1 MSAVETPRPSGP
13 LLEVTDL
20 KTHFPIK
27 AGLLR
32 RQVGTVYAVDGVSFS
47 VDENETLGIVGESG
61 CGKTTLGRSVLRL
74 IEPTSGS
81 VRFAG
86 EEITTVAPGRLRKL
100 RSEIQIVFQDPYASL
115 NARWPVHDIIGEPMR
130 VHGVDR
136 KEARDRT
143 GELLEAVGLLPEHGN
158 RYPHEFSGGQRQRI
172 GIARALA
179 LRPRLIVLDEPVSA
193 LDVSVQAQVIN
204 LLEDLQD
211 EFGLTYMFIAHDLSV
226 VRHISDRILVMYLG
240 QVMED
245 APAEV
250 LHDRPAH
257 PYTHALLS
265 AAPIADPDIE
275 RERRRVVLQGDL
287 PSPANPPS
295 GCRFRTRCPL
305 ATQKCADIEPP
316 LVEIEVGHRVACHY
330 PLAEGERLV
339 DVAARRQSGE
349 TATVVT
355 ARTRTSR
362 DLAHEPVEEPSLI
375 DPAPPTSGPADD

>member
-1 MSAVETPRPSGP
+1 VSPNEP
-13 LLEVTDL
+13 LLNVDNL
-20 KTHFPIK
+20 KTHFPIR
-27 AGLLR
+27 AGVFR

-47 VDENETLGIVGESG
+47 VDEHQTLGIVGESG

-74 IEPTSGS
+74 VEPTSGS

-86 EEITTVAPGRLRKL
+86 EELTKVPPARLRKL
-100 RSEIQIVFQDPYASL
+100 RKEIQIVFQDPYASL
-115 NARWPVHDIIGEPMR
+115 NSRWPVNDIIGEPMR
-130 VHGVDR
+130 VHGID
-136 KEARDRT
+136 KDESRDRT

-240 QVMED
+240 QIMED
-245 APAEV
+245 AAANE
-250 LHDRPAH
+250 LHERPAH

-275 RERRRVVLQGDL
+275 RQRRRVVLQGDL

-295 GCRFRTRCPL
+295 GCRFRTRYPL
-305 ATQKCADIEPP
+305 ATEKCAAEVPA
-316 LVEIEVGHRVACHY
+316 LVEITPGHRVACHY
-330 PLAEGERLV
+330 PLTEGERLV
-339 DVAARRQSGE
+339 DVAARQPARAG
-349 TATVVT
+349 VT
-355 ARTRTSR
+355 APMPASTS
-362 DLAHEPVEEPSLI
+362 PVAAPRAAVADDEPSLI
-375 DPAPPTSGPADD
+375 DPGSSTAGPVD

>member
-1 MSAVETPRPSGP
+1 MSAPSP
-13 LLEVTDL
+13 MLVVDDL
-20 KTHFPIK
+20 RTHFPIR

-32 RQVGTVYAVDGVSFS
+32 RQIGTVYAVDGVSFT
-47 VDENETLGIVGESG
+47 VDEHETLGIVGESG

-86 EEITTVAPGRLRKL
+86 EELTEVPASRLRKL
-100 RSEIQIVFQDPYASL
+100 RKEIQIVFQDPYASL
-115 NARWPVHDIIGEPMR
+115 NARWPVNDIIGEPMR
-130 VHGVDR
+130 VHGFS
-136 KEARDRT
+136 KEESRARV

-179 LRPRLIVLDEPVSA
+179 LKPRLVVLDEPVSA

-240 QVMED
+240 QIMED
-245 APAEV
+245 APARQ
-250 LHDRPAH
+250 LHERPAH

-265 AAPIADPDIE
+265 AAPIADPDVE
-275 RERRRVVLQGDL
+275 RQRRRVVLEGDL
-287 PSPANPPS
+287 PSPASPPS
-295 GCRFRTRCPL
+295 GCPFRTRCPL
-305 ATQKCADIEPP
+305 ATQKCVDQVPP
-316 LVEIEVGHRVACHY
+316 LVEIELGHRVACHY

-339 DVAARRQSGE
+339 DVVARR
-349 TATVVT
+349 
-355 ARTRTSR
+355 
-362 DLAHEPVEEPSLI
+362 
-375 DPAPPTSGPADD
+375 PPG

>member
-1 MSAVETPRPSGP
+1 MSPTEP
-13 LLEVTDL
+13 LLTVDEL
-20 KTHFPIK
+20 KTHFPIR
-27 AGLLR
+27 AGLLK
-32 RQVGTVYAVDGVSFS
+32 RQVGTVYAVDGVSFDL
-47 VDENETLGIVGESG
+47 DEHETLGIVGESG

-74 IEPTSGS
+74 VEPTSGS

-86 EEITTVAPGRLRKL
+86 RELTTLKPAQLRKL
-100 RSEIQIVFQDPYASL
+100 RNEIQIVFQDPYASL
-115 NARWPVHDIIGEPMR
+115 NSRWPVNDIIGEPMR
-130 VHGVDR
+130 VHGVA
-136 KEARDRT
+136 KSEARTRT

-240 QVMED
+240 QIMED
-245 APAEV
+245 APSNE
-250 LHDRPAH
+250 LHERPAH

-275 RERRRVVLQGDL
+275 RERRRVVLEGDL
-287 PSPANPPS
+287 PSPASPPS

-305 ATQKCADIEPP
+305 ADEKCAAEVPA
-316 LVEIEVGHRVACHY
+316 LVEISPGHRVACHY

-339 DVAARRQSGE
+339 EVAARRPNHSVVSAPTSVDE
-349 TATVVT
+349 ANTSLVTEHTSTA
-355 ARTRTSR
+355 AR
-362 DLAHEPVEEPSLI
+362 PVE
-375 DPAPPTSGPADD
+375 

>member
-1 MSAVETPRPSGP
+1 MSAVVTPRPSGP

-257 PYTHALLS
+257 PYTRALLS

-362 DLAHEPVEEPSLI
+362 DLAYEPVEEPSLI

>member
-1 MSAVETPRPSGP
+1 
-13 LLEVTDL
+13 
-20 KTHFPIK
+20 
-27 AGLLR
+27 
-32 RQVGTVYAVDGVSFS
+32 
-47 VDENETLGIVGESG
+47 
-61 CGKTTLGRSVLRL
+61 
-74 IEPTSGS
+74 
-81 VRFAG
+81 
-86 EEITTVAPGRLRKL
+86 
-100 RSEIQIVFQDPYASL
+100 
-115 NARWPVHDIIGEPMR
+115 
-130 VHGVDR
+130 
-136 KEARDRT
+136 
-143 GELLEAVGLLPEHGN
+143 
-158 RYPHEFSGGQRQRI
+158 
-172 GIARALA
+172 
-179 LRPRLIVLDEPVSA
+179 
-193 LDVSVQAQVIN
+193 
-204 LLEDLQD
+204 
-211 EFGLTYMFIAHDLSV
+211 IAHDLSV

-362 DLAHEPVEEPSLI
+362 DLAHEPVQEPSLI